1 MLDTILNNFF
11 FTIGGTDFLYMVA
24 GVFLTYIITISA
36 NVTDLIGDFSVIVT
50 LIIGIILALFV
61 LQVIIDI
68 IRK

>member
-1 MLDTILNNFF
+1 MDITLPENTIS
-11 FTIGGTDFLYMVA
+11 
-24 GVFLTYIITISA
+24 TISA